1 MILCVLARLSLS
13 EAIWGGKCVN
23 QIGSSSETCT
33 DTLGKPCTPTQS
45 EQGLLPVKI
54 DHAGW
59 CPQMQKTG
67 QAQMWIH
74 VLWLAV
80 SDFFP
85 FFGPIA
91 EQLPGQQSWET
102 AGPQVHSGSAH
113 QYNLLQNEGI
123 VSFSSIFILKLGA
136 ELDLRLFFRSRNGE
150 NSANQLGFLHIV
162 YLSCRISHFPPD
174 VSVLLPCI
182 TAWSFNSPT
191 SHMKAPGRFLFSLL
205 QSSMLHIWESTV
217 AKL

>member
-1 MILCVLARLSLS
+1 
-13 EAIWGGKCVN
+13 
-23 QIGSSSETCT
+23 
-33 DTLGKPCTPTQS
+33 
-45 EQGLLPVKI
+45 
-54 DHAGW
+54 
-59 CPQMQKTG
+59 
-67 QAQMWIH
+67 MWIH

-150 NSANQLGFLHIV
+150 NSANQLCFLHIV
-162 YLSCRISHFPPD
+162 YLSCRLSHFSPWR
-174 VSVLLPCI
+174 VSAAALHHCLIFQLSHLPHEGSREIFIFTTPVFYVAYLGEHCCQTLTI
-182 TAWSFNSPT
+182 FCSCNKFIISNVSSNEWS
-191 SHMKAPGRFLFSLL
+191 SHCMSDFCAC
-205 QSSMLHIWESTV
+205 V
-217 AKL
+217 